1 MSEYNFISNEFKRDG
16 HYWKATDET
25 CPCGDD
31 WVVLRRTGYES
42 ELENLAPNTVLKTKI
57 CLPKAEVR
65 DKLI

>member
-1 MSEYNFISNEFKRDG
+1 MSEYNFISKEFKYDG

-42 ELENLAPNTVLKTKI
+42 DLENLPPNTVMKTKI
-57 CLPKAEVR
+57 CLPKKKIR
-65 DKLI
+65 DKLN